1 MKNIIRIALLVLIIP
16 AFEGNAKS
24 VVSTVVRNEKI
35 ELAKS
40 LLESRTQKDS
50 SSFKGLTNPFSM
62 SGRTLNRISVK
73 PKSGIAKKIYTDSEI
88 VKAVAAKINP
98 SGIVRI
104 NGEDY
109 LLFGQKRLKVGD
121 ILTINYENESY
132 PIIIS
137 AIKNNQFTVRLN
149 SEEIVKS
156 IN

>member
-16 AFEGNAKS
+16 AIEGNAKS

-40 LLESRTQKDS
+40 LLESRTQGDS
-50 SSFKGLTNPFSM
+50 SSFKGLTNPFST

-73 PKSGIAKKIYTDSEI
+73 PKPGISKKIYTDSEI

-98 SGIVRI
+98 TGIVRI
-104 NGEDY
+104 GGEY
-109 LLFGQKRLKVGD
+109 FLLFGQKRLKVGD
-121 ILTINYENESY
+121 ILTINYKNQSY

-149 SEEIVKS
+149 GEEIVKS

>member
-1 MKNIIRIALLVLIIP
+1 MKNIIGITLLVLALSVI
-16 AFEGNAKS
+16 EGNAKS
-24 VVSTVVRNEKI
+24 VVSTVVRSEKI

-40 LLESRTQKDS
+40 LLESRKEGDAP
-50 SSFKGLTNPFSM
+50 SFKGLINPFSM
-62 SGRTLNRISVK
+62 SGRALNNLNVK
-73 PKSGIAKKIYTDSEI
+73 PKPGIVKKVYTDSEI

-98 SGIVRI
+98 TGIVRI
-104 NGEDY
+104 NGEDF
-109 LLFGQKRLKVGD
+109 LLFGQKKLKVGD

-137 AIKNNQFTVRLN
+137 AIENNQFTVRLN